1 MKITLWGMWNYD
13 NSLFNEIDVDARL
26 NKNLLITYIMQY
38 CADNEVLYPNP
49 DILKMCVNAF
59 FQARKD
65 NYARIID
72 ALTAEYNPIE
82 NTDRYESRIINS
94 DTSGSSSS
102 TGASEYNG
110 SSTWEE
116 SGEGEKTV
124 TETASTTNTVNN
136 STELQ
141 KSAYNATTYLP
152 YEKTVATISEENSV
166 SKNGKDTESSSKN
179 GKDSGNDTSS
189 FENSETTTGK
199 RKDIEEVHAHG
210 NIGITTNQQMINEE
224 LALRLENNIY
234 EIIALDFEN
243 AITIP
248 VY

>member
-38 CADNEVLYPNP
+38 CADNEVLYTNP

-102 TGASEYNG
+102 TGASEYNA
-110 SSTWEE
+110 SSTWE
-116 SGEGEKTV
+116 
-124 TETASTTNTVNN
+124 ETASTTNTANN

-141 KSAYNATTYLP
+141 KSAYNATSYQP
-152 YEKTVATISEENSV
+152 YEKTVATISEENS
-166 SKNGKDTESSSKN
+166 GSKN

-189 FENSETTTGK
+189 FENSETTTGN
-199 RKDIEEVHAHG
+199 RKDVEEVHAHG

>member
-116 SGEGEKTV
+116 SGEGEKTA
-124 TETASTTNTVNN
+124 TETASTTNTANN

-141 KSAYNATTYLP
+141 KSAYNATTYQP
-152 YEKTVATISEENSV
+152 YEK
-166 SKNGKDTESSSKN
+166 
-179 GKDSGNDTSS
+179 
-189 FENSETTTGK
+189 
-199 RKDIEEVHAHG
+199 
-210 NIGITTNQQMINEE
+210 QLQ
-224 LALRLENNIY
+224 RLVKK
-234 EIIALDFEN
+234 IALAKMAKILKVPAKTEKTVGTTRHPLKTARQLRASEKILKKCMLM
-243 AITIP
+243 AIL
-248 VY
+248 V